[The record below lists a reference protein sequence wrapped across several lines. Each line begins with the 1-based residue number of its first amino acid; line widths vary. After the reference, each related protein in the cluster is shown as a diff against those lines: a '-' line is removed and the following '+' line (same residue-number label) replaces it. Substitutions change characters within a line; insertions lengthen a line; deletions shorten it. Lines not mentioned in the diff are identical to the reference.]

1 MEVSARLPIGPSGPN
16 PLATAQVRGG
26 RRSIPANVF
35 RLLDVPR
42 HPARP
47 ARTTRGHPRIV
58 RARSWIESLAQ
69 GHQACANASLYRHK
83 TLAGCC
89 CNRGMAEPVEESQFK

>member
-16 PLATAQVRGG
+16 PLATAQVRVV

-47 ARTTRGHPRIV
+47 ARTTRDDPRIV
-58 RARSWIESLAQ
+58 RARSSSERLAQ
-69 GHQACANASLYRHK
+69 GQQPCANARLYRPQR
-83 TLAGCC
+83 LAGSCAHL
-89 CNRGMAEPVEESQFK
+89 GMRQLVADTTF